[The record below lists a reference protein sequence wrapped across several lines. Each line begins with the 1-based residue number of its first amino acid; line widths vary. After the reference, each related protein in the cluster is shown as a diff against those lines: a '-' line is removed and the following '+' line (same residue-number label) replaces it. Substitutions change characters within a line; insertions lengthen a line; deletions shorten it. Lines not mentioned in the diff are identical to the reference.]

1 MEHYEVIIIG
11 FGKGGKTLAAAL
23 ADRGQKVA
31 VIEQS
36 KMMYGGTC
44 INIGCIPTK
53 SLVHHSNLSRLK
65 KLSSFE
71 EKAAEYHSAID
82 KKTNLIA
89 ALRQK
94 NFENLDKKE
103 AVTLYSGK
111 ASFTSQHE
119 ISVQTESGAISLHG
133 ERIYINT
140 GASIIIPDID
150 GIQESQRVY
159 TSTTLMEETALP
171 KRLVI
176 IGAGYIGLEFA
187 SMYAGFGSEVIVLD
201 SHRDLLEREDRD
213 IAQAIRNTLEK
224 RGVDFRYGAII
235 QSVIDTEHETAV
247 TYMEDDQVRQ
257 VSVDA
262 VLVAAG
268 RKPNIDGLQLSSAG
282 IAITDRGAIQ
292 VDENLQTTVPHIFAM
307 GDVTGGLQFTYISLD
322 DQRIIMDH
330 LYGHKSRTTRDR
342 KFVPYS
348 VFIDP
353 PLSRVG
359 LTEQEAI
366 AQGYEVKIA
375 VLQAAAIPRAKL
387 SEETEGLLKAVVD
400 AQTDLIL
407 GCSLFCADSHEMINI
422 VQIAMQTE
430 QSYTF
435 LRDHIFTHPSMSE
448 SLNDLFQLISH
459 GSSRQ

>member
-1 MEHYEVIIIG
+1 MEHYEAIIIG

-23 ADRGQKVA
+23 ADRGRKVA

-36 KMMYGGTC
+36 KLMYGGTC

-53 SLVHHSNLSRLK
+53 ALVHHSKLSQIKR
-65 KLSSFE
+65 LSSFE
-71 EKAAEYHSAID
+71 DQAAEYRSALD
-82 KKTNLIA
+82 KKSSLIA

-103 AVTLYSGK
+103 TVTIYTGK
-111 ASFTSQHE
+111 AAFASPHA
-119 ISVQTESGAISLHG
+119 ISVQTENGDMMLHG
-133 ERIYINT
+133 EQIYINT
-140 GASIIIPDID
+140 GATITIPDIE
-150 GIQESQRVY
+150 GIHESQRVY

-187 SMYAGFGSEVIVLD
+187 SIYAGFGSEVIVLD
-201 SHRDLLEREDRD
+201 SHRDLLETEDGE
-213 IAQAIRNTLEK
+213 IAQAVRSSLEK
-224 RGVDFRYGAII
+224 KGVVFHNGATI
-235 QSVIDTEHETAV
+235 QYVRDTEHGAVIAYMEADHKRQETA
-247 TYMEDDQVRQ
+247 
-257 VSVDA
+257 DA
-262 VLVAAG
+262 VLVATG
-268 RKPNIDGLQLSSAG
+268 RKPNVEGLQLPNAG

-292 VDENLQTTVPHIFAM
+292 VNEYLQTTVPHIFAM
-307 GDVTGGLQFTYISLD
+307 GDVKGGLQFTYISLD

-330 LYGHKSRTTRDR
+330 LYGNKRRTTHDR
-342 KFVPYS
+342 QFVPYS

-366 AQGYEVKIA
+366 AKGHEVKIA
-375 VLQAAAIPRAKL
+375 RLPAAAIPRAKL
-387 SEETEGLLKAVVD
+387 NEETEGLLKAVVD
-400 AQTDLIL
+400 AQTDRIL

-422 VQIAMQTE
+422 VQIAMETG
-430 QSYTF
+430 QSFTF

-448 SLNDLFQLISH
+448 SLNDLFQLIS
-459 GSSRQ
+459 R